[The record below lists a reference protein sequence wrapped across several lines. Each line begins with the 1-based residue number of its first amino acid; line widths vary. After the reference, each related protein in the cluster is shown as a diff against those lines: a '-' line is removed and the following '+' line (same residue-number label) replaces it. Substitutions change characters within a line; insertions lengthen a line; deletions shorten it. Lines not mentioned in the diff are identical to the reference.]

1 MGSAHQK
8 IKDWDWVPPKV
19 TLVLGK
25 SMTLQT
31 KKKERKRRWGAVH
44 VVAPVRP
51 KAVVLTLDFG
61 DSLVTV
67 KAAKLCKIDE

>member
-1 MGSAHQK
+1 
-8 IKDWDWVPPKV
+8 
-19 TLVLGK
+19 
-25 SMTLQT
+25 MTLQT
-31 KKKERKRRWGAVH
+31 KKKERKRRWEAVH

-51 KAVVLTLDFG
+51 EAVVLTLDFG